1 MAEPKIT
8 SIETLQGYAQGQVVE
23 LPPFAEG
30 QPFVARICR
39 PSMLVLA
46 KAGKIPNNLLETANS
61 LFLEGKP
68 NTKKNSN
75 ALSSVFD
82 VIEVFCEACFLEPS
96 YAQIKEAGIQLTDDQ
111 LMFIFNYAQTGVKAL
126 EPFRQFSQNPGPVLS
141 QQAV

>member
-39 PSMLVLA
+39 PSMLVLT
-46 KAGKIPNNLLETANS
+46 KSGKIPNSLLTTAND
-61 LFLEGKP
+61 LFFEGKP
-68 NTKKNSN
+68 NSRKTNN
-75 ALSSVFD
+75 AMSEVYD
-82 VIEVFCEACFLEPS
+82 VIEVFCEACFLEPTYS
-96 YAQIKEAGIQLTDDQ
+96 QIKAAGVQLTDDQ

-126 EPFRQFSQNPGPVLS
+126 EPFRKQSASAVSVLPR
-141 QQAV
+141 